1 MKKYLSVILGVC
13 STLCL
18 NAQPPELPGSWTEKD
33 RTYLVDNLHRSI
45 DQINEATRNLT
56 NAQWNFKPGADK
68 WSINQ
73 VVEHIAIWEL
83 LLQRDISL
91 ALYDPPK
98 PELTKTAWPDS
109 STLGFIMEDKPHYS
123 LDYTKPFSFTIPM
136 GLNEGSKNLLWLQKM
151 RKEDADFVKNTKQD
165 LRVYY
170 RGKGSE
176 SVHVLYILIFG
187 HADRHLRQIMKI
199 KADPSFPSS

>member
-13 STLCL
+13 STICL
-18 NAQPPELPGSWTEKD
+18 NAQPPEVWTEKD
-33 RTYLVDNLHRSI
+33 RNYLVDNLHRSI
-45 DQINEATRNLT
+45 DQINEATRTLT

-91 ALYDPPK
+91 ALSDPPK

-109 STLGFIMEDKPHYS
+109 SSLGFIMEDKPHHS

-199 KADPSFPSS
+199 KADPAFPAS

>member
-1 MKKYLSVILGVC
+1 MKKYLSVLLSVC
-13 STLCL
+13 STICL
-18 NAQPPELPGSWTEKD
+18 NAQPPEAWTEKD
-33 RTYLVDNLHRSI
+33 RTYLVDNLRRSI
-45 DQINEATRNLT
+45 DQINEATRNLSD
-56 NAQWNFKPGADK
+56 AQWNFKPGPDK
-68 WSINQ
+68 WSINE

-91 ALYDPPK
+91 ALSEPPK

-109 STLGFIMEDKPHYS
+109 STLGFIMEDKPHHS

-136 GLNEGSKNLLWLQKM
+136 GLNDGSKNLLWLQKM
-151 RKEDADFVKNTKQD
+151 RKEDGDFVKNTKQD
-165 LRVYY
+165 MRVYY
-170 RGKGSE
+170 RGRGSE

-199 KADPSFPSS
+199 KADPAFPSS

>member
-1 MKKYLSVILGVC
+1 VKKYLSVLLSVC
-13 STLCL
+13 STICL
-18 NAQPPELPGSWTEKD
+18 NAQPPEAWTEKD
-33 RTYLVDNLHRSI
+33 RTYLVDNLRRSI
-45 DQINEATRNLT
+45 DQINEATRNLSD
-56 NAQWNFKPGADK
+56 AQWNFKPGPDK
-68 WSINQ
+68 WSINE

-91 ALYDPPK
+91 ALSDPPK

-109 STLGFIMEDKPHYS
+109 STLGFIMEDKPHHS

-136 GLNEGSKNLLWLQKM
+136 GLNDGSKNLLWLQKM
-151 RKEDADFVKNTKQD
+151 RKEDGDFVKNTKQD
-165 LRVYY
+165 MRVYY
-170 RGKGSE
+170 RGRGSE

-199 KADPSFPSS
+199 KADPAFPSS

>member
-1 MKKYLSVILGVC
+1 MKKYLSVLLSVC
-13 STLCL
+13 STICL
-18 NAQPPELPGSWTEKD
+18 NAQPPEAWTEKD
-33 RTYLVDNLHRSI
+33 RTYLVDNLRRSI
-45 DQINEATRNLT
+45 DQINEATRNLSD
-56 NAQWNFKPGADK
+56 AQWNFKPGPDK
-68 WSINQ
+68 WSINE

-91 ALYDPPK
+91 ALSDPPK

-109 STLGFIMEDKPHYS
+109 STLGFIMEDKPHHS

-136 GLNEGSKNLLWLQKM
+136 GLNDGSKNLLWLQKM
-151 RKEDADFVKNTKQD
+151 RKEDGDFVKNTKQD
-165 LRVYY
+165 MRVYY
-170 RGKGSE
+170 RGRGSE

-199 KADPSFPSS
+199 KADPAFPSS

>member
-1 MKKYLSVILGVC
+1 MKKYLGVILSVY
-13 STLCL
+13 STICL
-18 NAQPPELPGSWTEKD
+18 NAQPPEAWSEKD
-33 RTYLVDNLHRSI
+33 RTYLVDNLRRSI

-56 NAQWNFKPGADK
+56 DVQWNFKPGPDK

-91 ALYDPPK
+91 ALSDPPK
-98 PELTKTAWPDS
+98 TELTKTACPDS
-109 STLGFIMEDKPHYS
+109 STLGFIMEDKPHHS

-136 GLNEGSKNLLWLQKM
+136 GLNDGSKNLLWLQKM
-151 RKEDADFVKNTKQD
+151 RKEDADFVQNTKQD

-199 KADPSFPSS
+199 KADPAFPSS

>member
-1 MKKYLSVILGVC
+1 VKKYLSVILGVC
-13 STLCL
+13 STICL
-18 NAQPPELPGSWTEKD
+18 NAQPPEVWTEKD
-33 RTYLVDNLHRSI
+33 RNYLVDNLHRSI
-45 DQINEATRNLT
+45 DQINEATRTLT

-91 ALYDPPK
+91 ALSDPPK

-109 STLGFIMEDKPHYS
+109 SSLGFIMEDKPHHS

-199 KADPSFPSS
+199 KADPAFPAS

>member
-1 MKKYLSVILGVC
+1 MKKYLSLIICVC
-13 STLCL
+13 TTLCL
-18 NAQPPELPGSWTEKD
+18 NAQPPEVPGPWTEKD
-33 RTYLVDNLHRSI
+33 RTYLVNNLRRSI
-45 DQINEATRNLT
+45 EQINEATRNLSD
-56 NAQWNFKPGADK
+56 AQWNFKPAPAK

-91 ALYDPPK
+91 ALSDPPK
-98 PELTKTAWPDS
+98 PELAKTAWPDS
-109 STLGFIMEDKPHYS
+109 SAVGFIMEEKPHHS

-136 GLNEGSKNLLWLQKM
+136 GVNEGPQNLLWLQKL
-151 RKEDADFVKNTKQD
+151 RKDDAAFVTGAKQD
-165 LRVYY
+165 LRIYF
-170 RGKGSE
+170 RGMGTE

-199 KADPSFPSS
+199 KADPAFPSS

>member
-1 MKKYLSVILGVC
+1 VKKYLSVLLSVC
-13 STLCL
+13 SAICL
-18 NAQPPELPGSWTEKD
+18 NAQPPEAWTEKD
-33 RTYLVDNLHRSI
+33 RTYLVDNLLRSI
-45 DQINEATRNLT
+45 DQINEATRNLSD
-56 NAQWNFKPGADK
+56 AQWNFKPGPDK

-91 ALYDPPK
+91 ALSDPPK

-109 STLGFIMEDKPHYS
+109 STLGFIMEDKPHHS

-136 GLNEGSKNLLWLQKM
+136 GLNDGSKNLLWLQKM
-151 RKEDADFVKNTKQD
+151 RKEDRDFVKNTKQD
-165 LRVYY
+165 MRVYY
-170 RGKGSE
+170 RGRGSE

-199 KADPSFPSS
+199 KTNPAFPSS

>member
-1 MKKYLSVILGVC
+1 MKKYLGLILGVC
-13 STLCL
+13 STICL
-18 NAQPPELPGSWTEKD
+18 SAQPPDAWTEKD
-33 RTYLVDNLHRSI
+33 RTYLADNLRRSI
-45 DQINEATRNLT
+45 DQINEATRNLSD
-56 NAQWNFKPGADK
+56 AQWNFKPGPDK

-91 ALYDPPK
+91 ALSDSLK
-98 PELTKTAWPDS
+98 PELGKTAWPDS
-109 STLGFIMEDKPHYS
+109 STLGFIMEEKPHHS

-136 GLNEGSKNLLWLQKM
+136 GLNQGTKNLLWLQKL
-151 RKEDADFVKNTKQD
+151 RKEDGEFVNSTKQD
-165 LRVYY
+165 LRAYY
-170 RGKGSE
+170 RGRGSE

-199 KADPSFPSS
+199 KADPAFPSS

>member
-1 MKKYLSVILGVC
+1 VKKYLGVILSVY
-13 STLCL
+13 STICL
-18 NAQPPELPGSWTEKD
+18 NAQPPEAWSEKD
-33 RTYLVDNLHRSI
+33 RTYLVDNLRRSI

-56 NAQWNFKPGADK
+56 DVQWNFKPGPDK

-91 ALYDPPK
+91 ALSDPPK
-98 PELTKTAWPDS
+98 TELTKTAWPDS
-109 STLGFIMEDKPHYS
+109 STLGFIMEDKPHHS

-136 GLNEGSKNLLWLQKM
+136 GLNDGSKNLLWLQKM
-151 RKEDADFVKNTKQD
+151 RKEDADFVQNTKQD

-199 KADPSFPSS
+199 KADPAFPSS